1 MSVYRR
7 SEHGENL
14 YIITGHEPGNLFD
27 DPEWRL
33 YSTPLQLKNNLQQI
47 AMNHGGYVYTS
58 IKEYDFATGIKK
70 EILRGKNDK
79 QTT

>member
-14 YIITGHEPGNLFD
+14 YFITGHEPGNLFD
-27 DPEWRL
+27 DPEWWL

-47 AMNHGGYVYTS
+47 AIKHGGYVYTS
-58 IKEYDFATGIKK
+58 IKQYDFDTGRKK
-70 EILRGKNDK
+70 EIARG
-79 QTT
+79 